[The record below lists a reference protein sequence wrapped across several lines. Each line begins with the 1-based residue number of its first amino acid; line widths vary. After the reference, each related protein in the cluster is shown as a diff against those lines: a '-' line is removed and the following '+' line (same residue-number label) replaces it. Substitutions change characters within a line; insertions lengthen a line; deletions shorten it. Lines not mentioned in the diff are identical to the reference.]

1 MILMTKYVILLR
13 PVSACDSDLAS
24 SIRQSVAAGIANRCI
39 PYSVSLLVGIQ
50 INSIKDE
57 CGVYTR
63 RGEDKISRGY
73 GVKKTSLKRTF
84 KDDFFLEANLHLGLL
99 PEKKKEIPR
108 KKIII
113 GFKFLR
119 RLRQKYVIIER

>member
-1 MILMTKYVILLR
+1 M
-13 PVSACDSDLAS
+13 
-24 SIRQSVAAGIANRCI
+24 
-39 PYSVSLLVGIQ
+39 
-50 INSIKDE
+50 
-57 CGVYTR
+57 
-63 RGEDKISRGY
+63 
-73 GVKKTSLKRTF
+73 KKTSLKRTF